1 MAMDITQALLSS
13 FMSVDSTVRSEAMGA
28 LKKFEED
35 NPEYYLLSLVV
46 ELSNDTKPDASRKL
60 AGIMLLDLIPNFAV
74 RPAFE
79 FFEDDESEDDEEG
92 DVEHVD
98 EDGEEESDDQIKV
111 EYLDDQIKV
120 EYPESDDEEEDDDD
134 VEDVDDEEDDVDVED
149 VDDDQVEMQEGEE
162 EAMERE
168 RELVEE
174 EAYKREFELKRNK
187 IMKFSVYW
195 RKMDV
200 VIKSEITQRL
210 LDTLGAV
217 HLVNGRRHHASETA
231 SQLIARIARIWPK
244 LKWFGLFDKIL
255 KMNLKPNKSETLK
268 HATLEVFQVF
278 FSDMHFVVGIF
289 GNENSDKVKSVIKA
303 IIQVMNGDQIC
314 SQILLAATKTLK
326 NIFEGMYQHR
336 RHVAARK
343 YWWKPDLSAKVI
355 CKAVLAEMCDVRRCA
370 LTCLRFF
377 KKIVPLPE
385 IFMQVIFELTTNSFL
400 LTTEAEAKL
409 DVQRKFERV
418 PKFRKLYPNL
428 DVWSPLIQMY
438 LNLLK
443 HDEDQNI
450 FIASKA
456 CVCLLAR
463 IVKDDVLEPVINFI
477 EGNFSNSDW
486 QSRKAVA
493 HAYCLILEGPSIEK
507 LLGVVKPTLYI
518 LLLLMKDEIDHVKYT
533 TACTLSRMFELLH
546 SPGYSLI
553 PLKNFGFSKRVVVIL
568 LESLECAPCI
578 SKEICRSICAIA
590 RTSAFLLSSDLP
602 NIVKSLV
609 QTAGRR
615 DGDSELRVVAYET
628 LRVVIGYSAEK
639 DFCEI
644 KDLPA
649 VMFELLE
656 TAVLKTGSSDDRE
669 IQEHLQA
676 SDLQA
681 SFFGVLQVIIRR
693 MGDVDNMEPVILQVG
708 DKVISLFFG
717 SQCSGRKVQKEE
729 MLVIGALA
737 CAAKTEFVKYMPDL
751 YPYVLMGLQNVEEYQ
766 ACSTSVGVVG
776 QICVALRKEFLPYCS
791 CIMIRLKDLTS
802 SEVKKSVTPIV
813 FLCYGNIAKSIGEH
827 FKNYYQD
834 VVKIMQDASDL
845 HVYSDN
851 SDDMVEYGDRLRQSI
866 FEAFTCILIGLGD
879 SNADLLLPYVP
890 YMLQLIQKH
899 KPRDKGRM
907 RTAVKLLKELAVC
920 SKIKGSLKVH
930 SDILLTELQQSDN
943 EELRQTAAWTQQEL
957 GGTH

>member
-1 MAMDITQALLSS
+1 
-13 FMSVDSTVRSEAMGA
+13 
-28 LKKFEED
+28 
-35 NPEYYLLSLVV
+35 
-46 ELSNDTKPDASRKL
+46 
-60 AGIMLLDLIPNFAV
+60 
-74 RPAFE
+74 
-79 FFEDDESEDDEEG
+79 
-92 DVEHVD
+92 
-98 EDGEEESDDQIKV
+98 
-111 EYLDDQIKV
+111 
-120 EYPESDDEEEDDDD
+120 
-134 VEDVDDEEDDVDVED
+134 
-149 VDDDQVEMQEGEE
+149 
-162 EAMERE
+162 
-168 RELVEE
+168 
-174 EAYKREFELKRNK
+174 
-187 IMKFSVYW
+187 
-195 RKMDV
+195 MDV
-200 VIKSEITQRL
+200 VIKSEIKQRL

-231 SQLIARIARIWPK
+231 SQLIARIARIGPK
-244 LKWFGLFDKIL
+244 LKWFGFFDKL
-255 KMNLKPNKSETLK
+255 NMNLKPNKSETLK
-268 HATLEVFQVF
+268 HATLEVFEGF
-278 FSDMHFVVGIF
+278 FSDMHFVVGEF
-289 GNENSDKVKSVIKA
+289 GKNPDKVKSVIKA
-303 IIQVMNGDQIC
+303 IVQVMNGDQIC

-326 NIFEGMYQHR
+326 NIFGGMYHHR
-336 RHVAARK
+336 RDAGSQK
-343 YWWKPDLSAKVI
+343 YWWKPDFSAKVI
-355 CKAVLAEMCDVRRCA
+355 CKAVLAEMCDVRRFA